1 VKIVS
6 IIALALGALPLLVY
20 PFVLLADVMSLAAP
34 KSGKHST
41 LLSVVSRAFLWT
53 SLAYPIV
60 YMLCV
65 SQARLMLKKTHEEA
79 ALVFS
84 VVRLGYLALIVVLF
98 FAWMSVEKRG

>member
-1 VKIVS
+1 MKIVS
-6 IIALALGALPLLVY
+6 IIALALGGVPLLIY

-41 LLSVVSRAFLWT
+41 LLTVVSRAFLWT

-65 SQARLMLKKTHEEA
+65 SQTRLMLKKMQEEA
-79 ALVFS
+79 ALGFS
-84 VVRLGYLALIVVLF
+84 VVPLGYLVLVVVLF
-98 FAWMSVEKRG
+98 FAWMSIEKRG